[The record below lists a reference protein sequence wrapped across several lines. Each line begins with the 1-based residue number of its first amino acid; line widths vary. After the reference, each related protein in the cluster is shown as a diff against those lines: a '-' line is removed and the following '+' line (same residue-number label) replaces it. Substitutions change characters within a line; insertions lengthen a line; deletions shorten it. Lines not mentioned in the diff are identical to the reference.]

1 MTSDPASD
9 SSSQDPSASP
19 FGLPRPV
26 AWGGGL
32 LLLALVVFGAGWMMG
47 ARPIDNLNR
56 DVEQAEA
63 RAEANA
69 SLAEGL
75 EARLNAHRALSLLY
89 RTMLD
94 VDARNFGTANQ
105 RLDEAAAALAQVD
118 PNAIGPAAT
127 DLENLRR
134 ELGELDLRVAE
145 DLAEQRGILSD
156 LARRLAV
163 ILDA

>member
-1 MTSDPASD
+1 MASD
-9 SSSQDPSASP
+9 SSSQDPPASHGL
-19 FGLPRPV
+19 FGLPRSV

-32 LLLALVVFGAGWMMG
+32 LLLALVVFGVGWLMG

-69 SLAEGL
+69 LLLEGL
-75 EARLNAHRALSLLY
+75 EARLDAHRALSLLY

-118 PNAIGPAAT
+118 PMAIGPAAA
-127 DLENLRR
+127 DLQSLRR
-134 ELGELDLRVAE
+134 ELGELDIRVAE
-145 DLAEQRGILSD
+145 DLAEQRGVLAE
-156 LARRLAV
+156 LARRLAAL
-163 ILDA
+163 LDA

>member
-1 MTSDPASD
+1 MPSD
-9 SSSQDPSASP
+9 SSSDGRSASP
-19 FGLPRPV
+19 GLFGLPRPV
-26 AWGGGL
+26 VWVGGL
-32 LLLALVVFGAGWMMG
+32 VLLALIFFGVGWMVGAG
-47 ARPIDNLNR
+47 PIDDLSH

-63 RAEANA
+63 RAEASA

-94 VDARNFGTANQ
+94 VDARNFGTANE

-118 PNAIGPAAT
+118 PNAIGPAGT
-127 DLENLRR
+127 ELEDLRR
-134 ELGELDLRVAE
+134 ELGELDIRVAE
-145 DLAEQRGILSD
+145 DLAEQRGVLAD